1 MQMFDWHPEP
11 TETTG
16 RLVSEADLDTMAVLL
31 RELRDV
37 TLSRATFTAIDD
49 LLSRIVGEAPSSS
62 LVRADAL
69 ET

>member
-11 TETTG
+11 AETSG
-16 RLVSEADLDTMAVLL
+16 KIVSEADLRTMADLL

-37 TLSRATFTAIDD
+37 TLSRTTFAAIDD
-49 LLSRIVGEAPSSS
+49 LLARIAGEAPSSS